1 MPDYGHPLAFGVFI
15 TPSNSPA
22 QAPVQRAV
30 LAERLGY
37 DLATFQDH
45 PYQPSFH
52 DTWTLLSWVAA
63 KTETIHV
70 AANVHNLPLRGQP
83 AVFARAAASLDL
95 LSGGRFEMGLGAG
108 GFWDAIE
115 AIGGRRLTPGQ
126 GVDALS
132 EAIDIMRGIW
142 DAGERTPL
150 RVNGEFYQV
159 NGAKRGPAPAH
170 DVPIWVGALKPR
182 MLRLI
187 GTKGDGWL
195 PSFAYL
201 KPGDLERGNA
211 TIDEAAEAA
220 GRDPREIRRLLN
232 IPELPV
238 DQLFDLAME
247 NGAGTFILGLDDP
260 AAMQRFAEDVIP
272 ELRERVAAERA
283 EKGTSSVRVRN
294 SIALAKRRDGIDY
307 DAVPASL
314 AAKAVEPGDSGF
326 SRVRNNYIRGGN
338 PGIVLRPTSVEE
350 VVDAVGFAREH
361 PDVALGVR
369 SGGHGFSGRSTN
381 DGGIVIDVGHLNG
394 IEVLDESARRVRM
407 GPGARWAD
415 VAAKLGEHGWALSS
429 GDYGGV
435 GVGGLATAGGVGYL
449 GREHGLTI
457 DHLRSAEVVLADG
470 SVVTANDEQNTELFW
485 AIRGAGANFG
495 IVVSFEF
502 EVDEVGD
509 VGWAQLVFDASD
521 TAGFLE
527 RWATA
532 VEESPRDLTS
542 FVMMGAPTP
551 GQPTVAQT
559 MTVVDSSDPDTIID
573 RLQPLANAGPLLQQS
588 VQLVPYASI
597 MDNIQSP
604 DHHGQG
610 EPVSRSALV
619 EHVTPEFAAALAE
632 FMATGA
638 AYVVSIRSV
647 GGAVSDTA
655 PDATAYAA
663 RSANFSVT
671 VIGSRRSPLDELW
684 DSMQEHFTGM
694 YLSFDTDRRPER
706 IADAFPPAHLERLR
720 TLKAELDP
728 GNLFRDNFNVVLQHV
743 ESTGAS

>member
-15 TPSNSPA
+15 TPTNSPA

-30 LAERLGY
+30 LAEQLGY

-45 PYQPSFH
+45 PYQASFH

-63 KTETIHV
+63 KTERIRV

-132 EAIDIMRGIW
+132 EAIDIMRGVW

-150 RVNGEFYQV
+150 RVAGEFYRV
-159 NGAKRGPAPAH
+159 DGAKRGPAPAH
-170 DVPIWVGALKPR
+170 DIPIWVGALKPR

-195 PSFAYL
+195 PSLAYL
-201 KPGDLERGNA
+201 QPGDLERGNA
-211 TIDEAAEAA
+211 AIDEAAEAA

-238 DQLFDLAME
+238 EQLVDLAME
-247 NGAGTFILGLDDP
+247 NGTGTFILGLDDP
-260 AAMQRFAEDVIP
+260 AAMQRFAEDVMP

-283 EKGTSSVRVRN
+283 EKGTDEGRVRN
-294 SIALAKRRDGIDY
+294 SIALAKRREGIDY
-307 DAVPASL
+307 DSVPASL
-314 AAKAVEPGDSGF
+314 AATAVEPGDSGF
-326 SRVRNNYIRGGN
+326 ARTRNNYIRGGN
-338 PGIVLRPTSVEE
+338 PGIVLRPTSVAE

-361 PDVALGVR
+361 PDIALGVR

-381 DGGIVIDVGHLNG
+381 DGGIVIDLKALNA
-394 IEVLDESARRVRM
+394 IEVLDATARRVRIE
-407 GPGARWAD
+407 PGARWAD
-415 VAAKLGEHGWALSS
+415 VATALAEHGWALSS

-435 GVGGLATAGGVGYL
+435 GVGGLATAGGVGFL

-457 DHLRSAEVVLADG
+457 DHLRAAQVVLADG
-470 SVVTANDEQNTELFW
+470 SVVTASDEENPELFW
-485 AIRGAGANFG
+485 AVRGAGANFG
-495 IVVSFEF
+495 IVTSFEF

-542 FVMMGAPTP
+542 FLMMGNSTP

-573 RLQPLANAGPLLQQS
+573 RLQPLADAGPLLQQS

-597 MDNIQSP
+597 MNNVQP
-604 DHHGQG
+604 GEHRGQG

-619 EHVTPEFAAALAE
+619 EHVTPELAAALAA
-632 FMATGA
+632 FMDTGA
-638 AYVVSIRSV
+638 AYVLSIRSV
-647 GGAVSDTA
+647 GGAVSDIA

-671 VIGSRRSPLDELW
+671 VIGSRRHPLDELW
-684 DSMQEHFTGM
+684 DGMSEHFTGM
-694 YLSFDTDRRPER
+694 YLSFDTDPRPER
-706 IADAFPPAHLERLR
+706 IDDAFPPATLARLR
-720 TLKAELDP
+720 ALKSELDP